1 MITSARVSA
10 SAGSSNIG
18 AIAAANAVLPTTAL
32 SAMMVIPGFAGFAGG
47 VAPQETNA
55 KAAIVEKAVAA
66 MGLLFIGIARIDAP
80 NGGVMAT
87 ATSTQ
92 TAKPPRSKLKVAR
105 NIAFAVLA
113 LMLLLLVWNWGSI
126 KGQAKVG
133 AAYGA
138 HIACS
143 CRYIEGRDM
152 PSCETDMEPGME
164 IVSLSDDPG
173 NKRVTASVLFL
184 AKAVAERRGT
194 NGCIQLNEKEIDA
207 L

>member
-1 MITSARVSA
+1 
-10 SAGSSNIG
+10 
-18 AIAAANAVLPTTAL
+18 
-32 SAMMVIPGFAGFAGG
+32 MMVIPGFAGFSGG
-47 VAPQETNA
+47 AAPQDTNA
-55 KAAIVEKAVAA
+55 KAATVEKAVAA
-66 MGLLFIGIARIDAP
+66 IGLLFIGIVRIDAP

-87 ATSTQ
+87 ATSTPA
-92 TAKPPRSKLKVAR
+92 AKPLRSKLKIAR

-113 LMLLLLVWNWGSI
+113 LMLLLLIWNWGSI

-143 CRYIEGRDM
+143 CRYVEGRDM

-164 IVSLSDDPG
+164 IVSLSDDPN
-173 NKRVTASVLFL
+173 NKRVTASVMFL
-184 AKAVAERRGT
+184 AKAVAERRGA
-194 NGCIQLNEKEIDA
+194 NGCVQLNDKEIEA